1 MLISFLQ
8 SVKLT
13 ESDFCM
19 HHIVK
24 LLILLT
30 VDYQNRIHTHKADYR
45 LIGTSKFKETQT
57 APSQCDNIKTIN
69 YLDFRSQ
76 IYKTRTV
83 RTHQSL
89 LT

>member
-8 SVKLT
+8 SVKLI

-30 VDYQNRIHTHKADYR
+30 VDYQILKKKKKKSQLIIKYRIYTHKAD
-45 LIGTSKFKETQT
+45 
-57 APSQCDNIKTIN
+57 
-69 YLDFRSQ
+69 
-76 IYKTRTV
+76 
-83 RTHQSL
+83 
-89 LT
+89 